1 LNSCNRGCVIGLGS
15 GYSLALLNA
24 GRFAPTPRARSFE
37 LADDRVHYAPDR
49 PADVRHVKLVI
60 SLDFEQET
68 IIGTAYTTF
77 TALYDD
83 LKTITFDA
91 VELHIEHVTLEND
104 KELGFTNEAKKLIV
118 MLDRPYRYGEEFTIA
133 IEYHAKP
140 RTGLHFIK
148 PAPEDPLRPLQA
160 WTFGQPRYHSHWFP
174 CHDSPND
181 RATSEIIVT
190 VPAQFITISNGNLL
204 DVTDNGTTKTH
215 HWRHDIPHAAYLM
228 SLVVG
233 DFAVIEDHYKQVP
246 VTYYVRPDRRDDAR
260 LYMGKTPE
268 MIRFFSEYTGV
279 EYPYDK
285 YAQTVVEIY
294 TGAMEHTTATTHSFA
309 LLIDKKASLDVDV
322 VPVVAHE
329 LAHQWYGDLLTC
341 RDWANGWLNEGF
353 ATYFEELWGE
363 HDQGTDYFKQSMLT
377 LKQDYLEE
385 DGHYRRP
392 IVYHV
397 YHDDGFELFDAHL
410 YQKGAWVLHM
420 LRHQLGEAAFRRAIH
435 AYTSR
440 YRERE
445 VITADLERTFEDVT
459 GRSLAR
465 FFQQWVYQG
474 GYPAFEVNYS
484 WDSEHSTARV
494 KVRQTQ
500 QVDDLTPC
508 FVTPV
513 ELAFTIPTSDEAA
526 KDDNTTDTRTV
537 TMRVTL
543 GEDGQVEQ
551 SFYVP
556 LERQPV
562 MVRFDPDGWLLK
574 TLKFERP
581 AKMLRYQLA
590 HDPDVLGRIEAAEA
604 MGEEGDDESL
614 DALKQVLLTDNF
626 WGVRSAAASALG
638 VIGNARAQD
647 ALLQGLQELDPTEF
661 SRTRAAIAGALGRFQ
676 VPQQAEL
683 AERSAQALS
692 TLLEKGDVSYLVES
706 AAAESLG
713 KTRTAGSVDQLL
725 MLMDRP
731 SWMNIVQRGTLRG
744 LAASGENRVIDYIAA
759 YLGETRA
766 VDGRREANH
775 PTLRSAAAYSLE
787 ALGQNRHLYSED
799 ARQRAVTALSDAI
812 EHDSWEPVRG
822 ISALALMSL
831 GEKRA
836 IGVLERVASH
846 ELESWPQRAMRL
858 SAHALRTGDKA
869 DEQLKQLRKDL
880 DQLRE
885 ENRKLKDQLGA
896 LEARVK

>member
-1 LNSCNRGCVIGLGS
+1 MNNCNRGYVIGLGS
-15 GYSLALLNA
+15 GYSLALLNT
-24 GRFAPTPRARSFE
+24 GKLAPTPRARSFE
-37 LADDRVHYAPDR
+37 LADDQVHYAPDR
-49 PADVRHVKLVI
+49 PADVKHVKLAI

-68 IIGTAYTTF
+68 VSGTAYTTF
-77 TALYDD
+77 IALYDD

-91 VELHIEHVTLEND
+91 VELHIEHVRLED
-104 KELGFTNEAKKLIV
+104 GKELEFTSEAKKLIV
-118 MLDRPYRYGEEFTIA
+118 TLDRPYHYAEEFTIA

-148 PAPEDPLRPLQA
+148 PAPDDPARPLQA

-181 RATSEIIVT
+181 RATSEIIAT

-204 DVTDNGTTKTH
+204 DVTDHGETKTH

-233 DFAVIEDHYKQVP
+233 NFAVIEDHYKQIP
-246 VTYYVRPDRRDDAR
+246 VTYYVRSDRRDDAH
-260 LYMGKTPE
+260 LYLGKTPQ

-294 TGAMEHTTATTHSFA
+294 TGAMEHTTATTHSFS
-309 LLIDKKASLDVDV
+309 LLLDKKASLDVDL

-329 LAHQWYGDLLTC
+329 LAHQWYGDLITC
-341 RDWANGWLNEGF
+341 RDWASGWLNEGF
-353 ATYFEELWGE
+353 ATYFEVLWGE
-363 HDQGTDYFKQSMLT
+363 HDQGADYFKQYMLT
-377 LKQDYLEE
+377 LKQEYLEE
-385 DGHYRRP
+385 DGFYRRP

-397 YHDDGFELFDAHL
+397 YHDDGSELFDAHL

-440 YRERE
+440 NRERE

-459 GRSLAR
+459 GRSLAQ

-484 WDSEHSTARV
+484 WDSEHNTAKV

-500 QVDDLTPC
+500 HIDDLTPC

-513 ELAFTIPTSDEAA
+513 ELAFTIPTSDDAA
-526 KDDNTTDTRTV
+526 KDVNTTQTRTV
-537 TMRVTL
+537 TMRVML

-574 TLKFERP
+574 SLKFERP
-581 AKMLRYQLA
+581 TNMLRYQLA

-604 MGEEGDDESL
+604 LGEESDNESL
-614 DALKQVLLTDNF
+614 GALKETLLHDSF
-626 WGVRSAAASALG
+626 WGVGSAAASALG
-638 VIGNARAQD
+638 VIGSAKAQD
-647 ALLQGLQELDPTEF
+647 ALLQALQELDPTEF
-661 SRTRAAIAGALGRFQ
+661 SRTRAAIAAALGKFQ
-676 VPQQAEL
+676 APQQAEL
-683 AERSAQALS
+683 AERSAQALG

-706 AAAESLG
+706 AAAVALG
-713 KTRTAGSVDQLL
+713 KTRTAGSVDRLL
-725 MLMDRP
+725 VLMDRP
-731 SWMNIVQRGTLRG
+731 TWMNYVQRGVLRG
-744 LAASGENRVIDYIAA
+744 LAASGEDRVIDYIAA

-766 VDGRREANH
+766 VDGNRVANH
-775 PTLRSAAAYSLE
+775 PTLRSAAANSLE
-787 ALGQNRHLYSED
+787 GLGHNRHLYSEA
-799 ARQRAVTALSDAI
+799 ARQRAVTALSHAI

-822 ISALALMSL
+822 NSALALMFL

-858 SAHALRTGDKA
+858 SAHALRTGDKS

-880 DQLRE
+880 DQVRE

-896 LEARVK
+896 LEARIK